1 MQISDIAKRRGRAGV
16 KRWRWRVLA
25 LLLAAGLGATASH
38 PSATYGQ
45 ETDAIPVDSAI
56 AADFRPDTL
65 PSAADLARSML
76 DTARVTADSI
86 QTLRATRLADP
97 DADLDF
103 IRLLALE
110 QVRRMQ
116 QTLRSLSRLIGQVS
130 PDSVPGDSVRAVMR
144 GYMEAH
150 LDLIN
155 QAFQTT
161 AQEFEELRRQRSTA
175 TAQQIGPLES
185 EIGRIRAWADTLFR
199 YEDWALAA
207 ADSLELD
214 VADRRAATDQLMLN
228 FAENSIGRIEIA
240 VAERDR
246 IRDRIR
252 VAERTNAPASEI
264 SDLRL
269 RLTAAETRIDALAD
283 NIASVSSRLE
293 SRGFEAA
300 AYREAL
306 IRATGEVTGDV
317 LNPQV
322 FLRLAR
328 GYLSD
333 LWRSLR
339 QNAGT
344 IFVRVLIVIAFI
356 VFFRILFSLLWRLVQ
371 AIRLV
376 RGSRLVRDLLGR
388 TLRPVATL
396 VGLFAGLSFIGVQT
410 TTLLAGLGVAGL
422 VVGFALQDSLSNLF
436 AGMAI
441 LASRPYD
448 VDDIVEAAGV
458 VGKVREMGVWN
469 TTIVT
474 FDARRLLV
482 PNKNIWGSKVENRSA
497 EANRRVEAMARI
509 GYETDLQAA
518 LAVLQKLMEEDDRV
532 LADPPPSVWVS
543 RLAESWV
550 EVKLW
555 PWVKTGDWWSMHS
568 DLPRLIRLRLAEEG
582 IGIPVPRRDVTTRA
596 AGPPAGST
604 DTGSAHTT

>member
-1 MQISDIAKRRGRAGV
+1 M
-16 KRWRWRVLA
+16 
-25 LLLAAGLGATASH
+25 LLASLAASS
-38 PSATYGQ
+38 PSFGQ
-45 ETDAIPVDSAI
+45 EADTAPVDSVVVASLTS
-56 AADFRPDTL
+56 DTI

-76 DTARVTADSI
+76 DTLSVTADSI
-86 QTLRATRLADP
+86 QKLRATRLADP
-97 DADLDF
+97 DVDLDF

-155 QAFQTT
+155 QSFQTT

-317 LNPQV
+317 LNPQI

-448 VDDIVEAAGV
+448 VDVLVEAAGV

-482 PNKNIWGSKVENRSA
+482 PNKSIWGSNVENRSA
-497 EANRRVEAMARI
+497 EVNRRVEAVARI
-509 GYETDLQAA
+509 GYDTDLRQAM
-518 LAVLQKLMEEDDRV
+518 AVLLQLLEEDERV
-532 LADPPPSVWVS
+532 LADPAPTVWVS

-555 PWVKTGDWWSMHS
+555 PWVKTEDWWSMHS
-568 DLPRLIRLRLAEEG
+568 DLPRLVRLKLAEEG
-582 IGIPVPRRDVTTRA
+582 IAVPVPRRDVTTRPA
-596 AGPPAGST
+596 EPASGGSDAGTVHAS
-604 DTGSAHTT
+604 